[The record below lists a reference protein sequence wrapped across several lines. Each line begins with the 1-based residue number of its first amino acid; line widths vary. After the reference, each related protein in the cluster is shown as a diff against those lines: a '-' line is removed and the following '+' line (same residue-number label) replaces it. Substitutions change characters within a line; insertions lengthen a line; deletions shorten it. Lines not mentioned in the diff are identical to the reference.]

1 MSSTEKR
8 INIVIVGAGV
18 VGCCIARELAHW
30 DIDVLVLE
38 ATNDI
43 ANGATRANS
52 GIVHAGFD
60 PQPGTLKAQFNLKG
74 SQVFPS
80 WAEELGFAYQR
91 NGSLVLA
98 FNDSDIA
105 KLHSLYKRG
114 RTNGVKELQ
123 VLDANEVH
131 SLEPALSK
139 AVRGALLAPTGAICD
154 PYEVALRALENAI
167 SNGVQLKL
175 NSAVKTIISCKG
187 GYRIET
193 VSDSY
198 FAQCVVN
205 AAGINADITGNQVP
219 RKSPLQINPVKGE
232 YVLFDP
238 DLGSTFKHTIF
249 QTPTAAGK
257 GVLVSPTVHG
267 NLFIGPNS
275 HAQKSK
281 SDLSTTKEG
290 LEEVIGKAKKSWP
303 SLTTTG
309 IITNFAGLRASC
321 KDGDFVIGSVNGS
334 PGFFD
339 AACIDSPG
347 LSSAPAI
354 AVYLAEL
361 VADYLHAKKRNDF
374 NPKNNSTKRFSLMK
388 DKERA
393 LAIKKDPN
401 AGKIVC
407 RCCKVTE
414 AEIVKALHGPV
425 PALSLD
431 AAKWRCRAT
440 MGRCH
445 GGFCT
450 PAILSI
456 MSRELGVLPESID
469 KRITGSHII
478 GAARS
483 DYLSLV
489 STEAHNHVYEGNVFD
504 SGDRD
509 LRQTLNYDVTIIGG
523 GAAGIAAA
531 KAASNEG
538 TSVVLLDRDNHLG
551 GILKQ
556 CIHSG
561 FGIKRYSEELTGPEY
576 AYREIASLDNVKLI
590 KDATVL
596 EIHSISNSNSKRAT
610 FVSPAGMGYINTK
623 AVILATGSRERGFG
637 ALNIAGDRPA
647 GIFTAGS
654 AQALINLQ
662 GCMPGKRAV
671 ILGSGDIGLIMARRM
686 ALSGMDVVGVYEI
699 SDTPSCLR
707 RNIVQC
713 LDDFG
718 IPLELSSTVTRVEG
732 YGRLSAVWVSKVD
745 PATKEPIAGSEQRIE
760 CDTLVLSVG
769 LLPENELA
777 KELGVQLDLVT
788 GGAEVDDTLQT
799 SVAGIFAC
807 GNALHI
813 HDLADYASEE
823 GDVAGRNA
831 ARYALGY
838 FDLDAIAPSIPVTSE
853 SDIRYVVPQKINVP
867 DKCGGET
874 VLSFRVAKVIH
885 RPRFIVEACKK
896 DGSPYVIGRSST
908 MIAVPAEMQRMKI
921 KLNCLENVVSLKL
934 RVEERV

>member
-1 MSSTEKR
+1 MAY
-8 INIVIVGAGV
+8 IQNNDDVDVVVIGAGV
-18 VGCCIARELAHW
+18 IGCCVARELSRC
-30 DIDVLVLE
+30 DMDVLVLE
-38 ATNDI
+38 ASNDI

-74 SQVFPS
+74 SQLFPS

-98 FNDSDIA
+98 FNDSDIT
-105 KLHSLYKRG
+105 KLYSLFERG
-114 RTNGVKELQ
+114 RTNGVKDLQ
-123 VLDANEVH
+123 LIHANKAL
-131 SLEPALSK
+131 SLEPALSNVVK
-139 AVRGALLAPTGAICD
+139 GALLAPTGAICD

-175 NSAVKTIISCKG
+175 NSTVKTIIPCEG
-187 GYRIET
+187 GYRIDT

-205 AAGINADITGNQVP
+205 AAGINADIIGNQVP
-219 RKSPLQINPVKGE
+219 RKKPLQINPVKGE
-232 YVLFDP
+232 YIIYDSNF
-238 DLGSTFKHTIF
+238 GSTFSHTIF
-249 QTPTAAGK
+249 QVPTSAGK
-257 GVLVSPTVHG
+257 GVLVSPTIHG

-275 HAQKSK
+275 HWQSSK
-281 SDLSTTKEG
+281 LDLSTTGEG
-290 LEEVIGKAKKSWP
+290 LREIVDRARKSWP
-303 SLTTTG
+303 CLSMNG
-309 IITNFAGLRASC
+309 IITNYAGLRASC
-321 KDGDFVIGSVNGS
+321 KEGDFVIGPVDGS

-354 AVYLAEL
+354 AVYLAGL
-361 VADYLHAKKRNDF
+361 VADYLHTKKRENF
-374 NPKNNSTKRFSLMK
+374 NPKNNCAKRFSLMSN
-388 DKERA
+388 KERA
-393 LAIKKDPN
+393 LAIKKNPN
-401 AGKIVC
+401 AGKIIC

-431 AAKWRCRAT
+431 AVKWRCRAT

-456 MSRELGVLPESID
+456 MSRELGVLPELID
-469 KRITGSHII
+469 KRINGGHVI

-489 STEAHNHVYEGNVFD
+489 STEAHYHVYGSND
-504 SGDRD
+504 SDSVDRD
-509 LRQTLNYDVTIIGG
+509 LNYDVAIIGG

-531 KAASNEG
+531 KAASDEG
-538 TSVVLLDRDNHLG
+538 ASVILLDRDSHLG

-561 FGIKRYSEELTGPEY
+561 FGLKRYSEELTGPEY
-576 AYREIASLDNVKLI
+576 AYREMTSLDNI
-590 KDATVL
+590 KAINDATVL
-596 EIHSISNSNSKRAT
+596 EVHVISNSNSKRIT
-610 FVSPAGMGYINTK
+610 FVSPVGMGCINTK

-647 GIFTAGS
+647 GVFTAGS

-662 GCMPGKRAV
+662 GCLPGKRAV
-671 ILGSGDIGLIMARRM
+671 VLGSGDIGLIMARRM
-686 ALSGMDVVGVYEI
+686 ALSEMDVVGVYEI
-699 SDTPSCLR
+699 SDTPSGLR

-713 LDDFG
+713 LDDFD

-732 YGRLSAVWVSKVD
+732 QGRLSAVWVSKVD

-769 LLPENELA
+769 LIPENELT
-777 KELGVQLDLVT
+777 KELGVQLDVVT
-788 GGAEVDDTLQT
+788 GGVEVDNTLQ
-799 SVAGIFAC
+799 SSLPGVFAC

-813 HDLADYASEE
+813 HDLADYVSEE
-823 GDVAGRNA
+823 GDVAGRSA

-838 FDLDAIAPSIPVTSE
+838 FDLNMIATSIPVTPE
-853 SDIRYVVPQKINVP
+853 SDIRYVVPQKINVL
-867 DKCGGET
+867 DKRDGKT
-874 VLSFRVAKVIH
+874 TLSFRVAKVIH
-885 RPRFIVEACKK
+885 RALFIVEACKK
-896 DGSPYVIGRSST
+896 DGSIYVIGRSSAI
-908 MIAVPAEMQRMKI
+908 IAVPAEMQRIKI
-921 KLNCLENVVSLKL
+921 ELDSLENVVSLKL
-934 RVEERV
+934 RVEKRA

>member
-1 MSSTEKR
+1 MK
-8 INIVIVGAGV
+8 INNKYDVVIIGAGV
-18 VGCCIARELAHW
+18 VGCSIARELARW
-30 DIDVLVLE
+30 DLDALLLE
-38 ATNDI
+38 AGNDI
-43 ANGATRANS
+43 ASGATRANS

-60 PQPGTLKAQFNLKG
+60 PLPNTLKAQFNVSG
-74 SQVFPS
+74 SKLFPK
-80 WAEELGFAYQR
+80 WANELGFSYKR
-91 NGSLVLA
+91 NGSMVLA
-98 FNDSDIA
+98 FSESELE
-105 KLHSLYKRG
+105 KLNTLYMRG
-114 RTNGVKELQ
+114 KTNGVT
-123 VLDANEVH
+123 
-131 SLEPALSK
+131 SLYIVDGNIARNMEPALSK
-139 AVRGALLAPTGAICD
+139 DVRGALVASLGAICD
-154 PYEVALRALENAI
+154 PYEVALKALENAI
-167 SNGVQLKL
+167 ANGMELKL
-175 NSAVKTIISCKG
+175 NSRVKTIVSEYE
-187 GYRIET
+187 GYRIDTLSET
-193 VSDSY
+193 FYSR
-198 FAQCVVN
+198 CIIN
-205 AAGINADITGNQVP
+205 AAGINADSIGNQVS
-219 RKSPLQINPVKGE
+219 RKKRLQITPVKGE
-232 YVLFDP
+232 YVLYDSNFS
-238 DLGSTFKHTIF
+238 STFSHTIF
-249 QTPTAAGK
+249 QVPTSAGK

-275 HAQKSK
+275 HWQSSK
-281 SDLSTTKEG
+281 SDFSTTVEG
-290 LEEVIGKAKKSWP
+290 LREIVDKARKSWP
-303 SLTTTG
+303 CLSMNG

-321 KDGDFVIGSVNGS
+321 KEGDFVIGPVDGS

-354 AVYLAEL
+354 AVYLAGL
-361 VADYLHAKKRNDF
+361 VADYLHAKKREDF
-374 NPKNNSTKRFSLMK
+374 NPKNNCAKRFSLMSN
-388 DKERA
+388 KERV
-393 LAIKKDPN
+393 LAIKKNPN
-401 AGKIVC
+401 AGKIIC

-431 AAKWRCRAT
+431 AVKWRCRAT

-469 KRITGSHII
+469 KRITGGHVI

-489 STEAHNHVYEGNVFD
+489 GAEAHYHVYGSND
-504 SGDRD
+504 SDSVDRD
-509 LRQTLNYDVTIIGG
+509 LNYDVVIIGG

-531 KAASNEG
+531 KAASDEG
-538 TSVVLLDRDNHLG
+538 ASVILLDRDSHLG

-561 FGIKRYSEELTGPEY
+561 FGLKRYSEELTGPEY
-576 AYREIASLDNVKLI
+576 AYREITSLDNI
-590 KDATVL
+590 KTINDATVL
-596 EIHSISNSNSKRAT
+596 EIQANSDSDSKRV
-610 FVSPAGMGYINTK
+610 FYVSPAGMGCINTK

-662 GCMPGKRAV
+662 GCIPGKRAV
-671 ILGSGDIGLIMARRM
+671 VLGSGDIGLIMARRM
-686 ALSGMDVVGVYEI
+686 ALSKMDVVGVYEI
-699 SDTPSCLR
+699 SDTPSGLR

-732 YGRLSAVWVSKVD
+732 QGRLSAVWVSKVD
-745 PATKEPIAGSEQRIE
+745 PVTKEPISGSEQRIV

-769 LLPENELA
+769 LIPENELA
-777 KELGVQLDLVT
+777 KELGVQLDAVT
-788 GGAEVDDTLQT
+788 GGAEVDDTLQS
-799 SVAGIFAC
+799 SVAGVFAC

-813 HDLADYASEE
+813 HDLADYVSEE
-823 GDVAGRNA
+823 GDVAGRSA
-831 ARYALGY
+831 AHYALGY
-838 FDLDAIAPSIPVTSE
+838 FDLNVIVTSIPVTSE